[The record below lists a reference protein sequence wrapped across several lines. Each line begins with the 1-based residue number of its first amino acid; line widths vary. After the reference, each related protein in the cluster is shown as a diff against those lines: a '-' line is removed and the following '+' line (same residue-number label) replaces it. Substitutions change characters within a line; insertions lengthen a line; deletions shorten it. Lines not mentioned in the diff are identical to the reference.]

1 MHCGNFIKN
10 TLIYETDSSLFLA
23 EIDIYTDRLSFL
35 QIKPNF
41 MCLVEYVSVAF
52 GLQFNENLFNQ
63 A

>member
-10 TLIYETDSSLFLA
+10 ALIYETDSSLFLA
-23 EIDIYTDRLSFL
+23 EKDIYTDRLSFL

>member
-23 EIDIYTDRLSFL
+23 EKDINTDRLSFL

-41 MCLVEYVSVAF
+41 MCLVEYVSVTF